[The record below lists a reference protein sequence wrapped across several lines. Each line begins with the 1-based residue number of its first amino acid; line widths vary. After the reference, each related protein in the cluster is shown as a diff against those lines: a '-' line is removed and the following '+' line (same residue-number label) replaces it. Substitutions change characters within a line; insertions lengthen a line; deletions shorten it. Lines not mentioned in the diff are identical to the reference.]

1 MSKNDLEEEM
11 RTVKKSAFALMLVF
25 IMVSSGIVM
34 ADVPG
39 SDADPTNVIEVSYD
53 HGRLIDK
60 VTGLDYNGGD
70 FTGELTLQYI
80 PNRGYEFLSWQI
92 EGSAVYSTNL
102 NKITITSVQGTVN
115 LTVIIRNYSTS
126 QELINIVDVDDLPD
140 SEDELVLAWSFKST
154 LLQRS
159 GGMWTGMP
167 CTPLIVDHIAY
178 VRAGPRLY
186 ALDME
191 SGSILNFV
199 TSTGYTVDYYHYI
212 SYGNG
217 IIFDTVGYKAY
228 DLELNYLYDIPSN
241 LRFVSYHDGYFYGC
255 LDVGSSYYTMYKTSA
270 DVDSDL
276 VNNVKQN
283 LFTSSERFKV
293 FAQYGQFSN
302 VLFVGDWFFFLQ
314 ADMHTGTTG
323 YRAIS
328 AFNIKTEESVTC
340 RLTGFEGMPWDDGW
354 LTYYNGYFYLTAY
367 TAGLFDGVVKGLED
381 KRSSLMWV
389 KFDFETGTFEDP
401 SFKNIQDPEGHEFRG
416 IASGL
421 VIYNGRGYLNVRALG
436 TDTLGGSDDTGSKMI
451 AYEIGANGEPFPVN
465 AVNSAMTHGGLVVNV
480 AHAEEGKISVYMI
493 PYNVSDQ
500 ALYVFTDEYSDGEW
514 VLKPRTELAMARTDW
529 CSQCIRAGPDG
540 ELLFYVDS
548 GYIDC
553 YVPADKYRINV
564 ITVEGCYALSETAC
578 GKNVQDV
585 LKKLYPTIEINGK
598 NATIGGKDYF
608 IYGLNEVTD
617 TWVLVTNPS
626 VGTYSGTYKNGVT
639 ESTFRQIVLL
649 EKSSSMTLPE
659 DNQKG
664 WYYFNDGCKKA
675 SFSDLS
681 TIKDSIGCAW
691 YYLDAPPS
699 ANDVQIK
706 PVEQVNRGSSITIS
720 LPELMES
727 TYSVS
732 DETAIQVTREGNTLT
747 VTGLKEKTATITIDI
762 EGVQYQI
769 SVNVLPK
776 VTIEGGKT
784 VTESIRTDATED
796 GGTIHTESR
805 TEETDTAIERTVT
818 ETVKDSMDNVVS
830 VRNTAESR
838 YTGLTMDGHE
848 SDVIERTE
856 TFEENGVLKVD
867 SEYYSETITARL
879 DIGVIRVSSTESVKD
894 NILNV
899 KDITYIV
906 RTEYASY
913 DVSEVTVEHYV
924 GDSVNPASS
933 DTETVYESKQAD
945 FNIVSENGS
954 VVINLDEN
962 GSVDVSGLISAAT
975 DDSSVNRIVIN
986 AGAIVNAK
994 SVTSAADAGATMA
1007 MDTGSVTISMGAD
1020 TLKNLVAAGG
1030 NVKFSA
1036 ESGAKMTAKQQSAV
1050 GDAKVFTIN
1059 LTCGDVEQHDFGA
1072 FRLSVACDITL
1083 QDGKELKAWRIDDYG
1098 KKTYATNVTYQDGVV
1113 SFDADHLSIYAI
1125 GYESESS
1132 GDSSDGGNNGGNN
1145 GMFLYAGIGAIA
1157 VLALLGAVFV
1167 MRRRA

>member
-1 MSKNDLEEEM
+1 M
-11 RTVKKSAFALMLVF
+11 RTNKKTAMALMLVF

-53 HGRLIDK
+53 HGQLIDK
-60 VTGLDYNGGD
+60 ATGLDYDGGE

-80 PNRGYEFLSWQI
+80 SNRGYEFLSWQI
-92 EGSAVYSTNL
+92 EGSAVYSSNL
-102 NKITITSVQGTVN
+102 NEITITSVQGTVN
-115 LTVIIRNYSTS
+115 LAVIIRNYSTS
-126 QELINIVDVDDLPD
+126 QELINIVDVDDLPN
-140 SEDELVLAWSFKST
+140 SEDELVLAWSFKSS
-154 LLQRS
+154 LLEKS

-283 LFTSSERFKV
+283 LFTSTERFKV

-314 ADMHTGTTG
+314 ADMRTGTTG

-328 AFNIKTEESVTC
+328 TFNIKTEESVTC
-340 RLTGFEGMPWDDGW
+340 RLIGFEGMPWDDGW

-367 TAGLFDGVVKGLED
+367 TAGLFGGVVSGLED

-389 KFDFETGTFEDP
+389 KFDFETGTFGDP

-421 VIYNGRGYLNVRALG
+421 VIYNGRGYLNVRALE
-436 TDTLGGSDDTGSKMI
+436 TDTLGGSDDTGSMMI
-451 AYEIGANGEPFPVN
+451 AYEIGANGEPFPKS
-465 AVNSAMTHGGLVVNV
+465 AVDSMMTHGGIVVNV
-480 AHAEEGKISVYMI
+480 AHAEGGKIFVYMI
-493 PYNVSDQ
+493 PYNVVGQ

-564 ITVEGCYALSETAC
+564 ITVEGGYAQSETAC
-578 GKNVQDV
+578 GKNIQDV
-585 LKKLYPTIEINGK
+585 LKRLYPTIEINGK
-598 NATIGGKDYF
+598 NATIGGKEYF

-659 DNQKG
+659 DSQKG

-681 TIKDSIGCAW
+681 TIKDSVGCAW
-691 YYLDAPPS
+691 YYLDASPS

-706 PVEQVNRGSSITIS
+706 LVEQVNRGSSITIA

-747 VTGLKEKTATITIDI
+747 VTGLMEKTATITIDI
-762 EGVQYQI
+762 EGVQYPI

-776 VTIEGGKT
+776 VTVEGGKT
-784 VTESIRTDATED
+784 VTESIRTDSTED

-805 TEETDTAIERTVT
+805 TEESETGTERTVT
-818 ETVKDSMDNVVS
+818 ETVRDSLDNIIS
-830 VRNTAESR
+830 VRSTAESR

-867 SEYYSETITARL
+867 LEYYSETITARL
-879 DIGVIRVSSTESVKD
+879 DIGLIRVSSTESVKD
-894 NILNV
+894 NILSV

-975 DDSSVNRIVIN
+975 DDSSVNGIVIN

-994 SVTSAADAGATMA
+994 SVTSAAEAGASMA

-1072 FRLSVACDITL
+1072 FRLSVTCEITT

-1098 KKTYATNVTYQDGVV
+1098 KKTYATNVTYQNGVV

-1132 GDSSDGGNNGGNN
+1132 EDPSDSGNNGGGN

-1157 VLALLGAVFV
+1157 VLALLGAMFV
-1167 MRRRA
+1167 MRRKA

>member
-1 MSKNDLEEEM
+1 M
-11 RTVKKSAFALMLVF
+11 RINKKTMALMLVF
-25 IMVSSGIVM
+25 IMASSSIVIID
-34 ADVPG
+34 APG
-39 SDADPTNVIEVSYD
+39 TDADPANVIEVSYD
-53 HGRLIDK
+53 HGRLVDNT
-60 VTGLDYNGGD
+60 TGLDYNGGD

-102 NKITITSVQGTVN
+102 NKITITSVQGTVS

-140 SEDELVLAWSFKST
+140 SDDELVLAWSFKST
-154 LLQRS
+154 LLQKS

-167 CTPLIVDHIAY
+167 CTPLIVDHVAY
-178 VRAGPRLY
+178 IRAGPRLY

-228 DLELNYLYDIPSN
+228 DLELNYLYDIPST

-293 FAQYGQFSN
+293 YAQYGQFSN

-354 LTYYNGYFYLTAY
+354 LTYYDGYFYLTAY
-367 TAGLFDGVVKGLED
+367 TAGLFDGVIKGLED

-389 KFDFETGTFEDP
+389 KFDFETGMFEEP

-451 AYEIGANGEPFPVN
+451 AYEIRANGEPFPVN
-465 AVNSAMTHGGLVVNV
+465 AVNSAMTHGGIVVNV

-493 PYNVSDQ
+493 PYNVLDQ

-529 CSQCIRAGPDG
+529 CSQCVRAGPDG

-564 ITVEGCYALSETAC
+564 ITVEGSYAQSETAC

-598 NATIGGKDYF
+598 NATIGGKEYF
-608 IYGLNEVTD
+608 IYGLNEVTN

-659 DNQKG
+659 DGQKG

-706 PVEQVNRGSSITIS
+706 PIEQVNRGSSITIA

-747 VTGLKEKTATITIDI
+747 VTGLMEKTATITIDI
-762 EGVQYQI
+762 EGVQYTI

-776 VTIEGGKT
+776 VTVEDGKT
-784 VTESIRTDATED
+784 VTVSIRTDATED

-805 TEETDTAIERTVT
+805 TEESDTGIERTVI
-818 ETVKDSMDNVVS
+818 ETVRDSLDNVVS

-838 YTGLTMDGHE
+838 YTGLTMDGHD

-867 SEYYSETITARL
+867 SKYYSETITARL

-913 DVSEVTVEHYV
+913 DVSKVTVEHYV

-962 GSVDVSGLISAAT
+962 GSVDISGLLSAAT
-975 DDSSVNRIVIN
+975 DDSSVNGIVIN

-994 SVTSAADAGATMA
+994 SVTSAAEAGASMA

-1020 TLKNLVAAGG
+1020 TLKNLAAAGG
-1030 NVKFSA
+1030 NVKFFA

-1059 LTCGDVEQHDFGA
+1059 LTCGDVEPHDFGA
-1072 FRLSVACDITL
+1072 FRLSVTCEITT
-1083 QDGKELKAWRIDDYG
+1083 QDGKELKVWGIDKCG
-1098 KKTYATNVTYQDGVV
+1098 KKTYATNVTYSDGKV

-1132 GDSSDGGNNGGNN
+1132 GSGDGKSDNGGGNGNIL
-1145 GMFLYAGIGAIA
+1145 MFAGIGAIA
-1157 VLALLGAVFV
+1157 VLALLGAVFM
-1167 MRRRA
+1167 MRRRH

>member
-1 MSKNDLEEEM
+1 M
-11 RTVKKSAFALMLVF
+11 ALILVF
-25 IMVSSGIVM
+25 IMASSSIVII
-34 ADVPG
+34 DTPG
-39 SDADPTNVIEVSYD
+39 TDADPANVIEVSYD
-53 HGRLIDK
+53 HGRLVDNT
-60 VTGLDYNGGD
+60 TGLDYNGGD

-126 QELINIVDVDDLPD
+126 QELINVVDVDDLPD
-140 SEDELVLAWSFKST
+140 SDDELVLAWSFKST
-154 LLQRS
+154 LLQKS

-167 CTPLIVDHIAY
+167 CTPLIVDHVAY
-178 VRAGPRLY
+178 IRAGPRLY

-276 VNNVKQN
+276 VDNVKQN

-302 VLFVGDWFFFLQ
+302 VLFVRDWFFFLQ

-354 LTYYNGYFYLTAY
+354 LTYYDGYFYLTAY

-389 KFDFETGTFEDP
+389 KFDFETGMFEEP

-451 AYEIGANGEPFPVN
+451 AYEIRANGEPFPVN
-465 AVNSAMTHGGLVVNV
+465 AVNSVMTHGGIVVNV

-493 PYNVSDQ
+493 PYNILDQ

-564 ITVEGCYALSETAC
+564 ITVEGGYAQSETAC

-585 LKKLYPTIEINGK
+585 LKKLYPTIEISGK
-598 NATIGGKDYF
+598 NATIGGKEYF
-608 IYGLNEVTD
+608 IYGLNEVTN

-659 DNQKG
+659 DSQKG

-681 TIKDSIGCAW
+681 TIKDSVGCAW

-706 PVEQVNRGSSITIS
+706 PVEQVNRGSSITIA

-747 VTGLKEKTATITIDI
+747 VTGLMEKTATITIDI
-762 EGVQYQI
+762 EGVQYPI

-776 VTIEGGKT
+776 VTVEGGKT
-784 VTESIRTDATED
+784 VTESIRTDSTED

-805 TEETDTAIERTVT
+805 TEESETGTERTIT
-818 ETVKDSMDNVVS
+818 ETVRDSLDNIIS
-830 VRNTAESR
+830 VRSTAESR

-867 SEYYSETITARL
+867 SEYYSEMITARL

-975 DDSSVNRIVIN
+975 DDSSVNGIVIN

-994 SVTSAADAGATMA
+994 SVASAAEAGASMA

-1072 FRLSVACDITL
+1072 FRLSVTCEITT

-1098 KKTYATNVTYQDGVV
+1098 KKTYATNVTYQNGVV

-1132 GDSSDGGNNGGNN
+1132 GDSSDGGNNGDNGNVI
-1145 GMFLYAGIGAIA
+1145 LYAGIGAIA

>member
-1 MSKNDLEEEM
+1 M

-564 ITVEGCYALSETAC
+564 ITVEGSYAQSETAC

>member
-1 MSKNDLEEEM
+1 M
-11 RTVKKSAFALMLVF
+11 ALMLVF
-25 IMVSSGIVM
+25 IIASSSIVIID
-34 ADVPG
+34 APG
-39 SDADPTNVIEVSYD
+39 TDADPANVIEVSYD
-53 HGRLIDK
+53 HGRLVDNT
-60 VTGLDYNGGD
+60 TGLDYNGGD

-154 LLQRS
+154 LLDKS
-159 GGMWTGMP
+159 GGMWKGMP
-167 CTPLIVDHIAY
+167 CTPLIVDHVAY

-186 ALDME
+186 ALDIE
-191 SGSILNFV
+191 SGTILNYV

-217 IIFDTVGYKAY
+217 IIFDTTGYKAY
-228 DLELNYLYDIPSN
+228 DLGLNYLYDIPSN
-241 LRFVSYHDGYFYGC
+241 LRFVSYHEGYFYGC
-255 LDVGSSYYTMYKTSA
+255 LDVGGSNYVMYKTSA
-270 DVDSDL
+270 DKDSDL

-283 LFTSSERFKV
+283 LFTGGERFRV

-302 VLFVGDWFFFLQ
+302 VLFIDDWFFFLQ

-354 LTYYNGYFYLTAY
+354 LTYYDGYFYLTAY
-367 TAGLFDGVVKGLED
+367 TAGLFDGVITGLED

-389 KFDFETGTFEDP
+389 KFDFETGMFEEP

-421 VIYNGRGYLNVRALG
+421 VIYNGRGYLNIRALG

-451 AYEIGANGEPFPVN
+451 AYEIRANGEPFPVN
-465 AVNSAMTHGGLVVNV
+465 AVNSAMTHGGIVVNV

-493 PYNVSDQ
+493 PYNLFDQ

-553 YVPADKYRINV
+553 YVPADKYRINI
-564 ITVEGCYALSETAC
+564 ITVEGSYAQSETAC

-598 NATIGGKDYF
+598 NATIGGKEYF
-608 IYGLNEVTD
+608 IYGLNEVTN

-659 DNQKG
+659 DGQKG

-706 PVEQVNRGSSITIS
+706 PIEQVNRESSITIA

-747 VTGLKEKTATITIDI
+747 VTGLMEKTATITIDI
-762 EGVQYQI
+762 EGVQYPI

-776 VTIEGGKT
+776 VTVEDGKT
-784 VTESIRTDATED
+784 VTVSIRTDATED

-805 TEETDTAIERTVT
+805 TEESDTGIERTVI
-818 ETVKDSMDNVVS
+818 ETVRDSLDNVVS

-838 YTGLTMDGHE
+838 YTGLTMDGHD
-848 SDVIERTE
+848 SGVIERTE

-962 GSVDVSGLISAAT
+962 GSVDISGLLSAAT
-975 DDSSVNRIVIN
+975 DDSSVNGIVIN

-994 SVTSAADAGATMA
+994 SVTSAAEAGASMA

-1020 TLKNLVAAGG
+1020 TLKNLAAAGG
-1030 NVKFSA
+1030 NVKFFA

-1072 FRLSVACDITL
+1072 FRLSVTCEITT
-1083 QDGKELKAWRIDDYG
+1083 QDGKELKVWRIDDYG
-1098 KKTYATNVTYQDGVV
+1098 KKTYATNVTYSDGKV

-1132 GDSSDGGNNGGNN
+1132 GSGDGKSDNGGGNGNIL
-1145 GMFLYAGIGAIA
+1145 MFAGIGAIA
-1157 VLALLGAVFV
+1157 VLALLGAVFM
-1167 MRRRA
+1167 MRRRH